1 MSTEGLDPKS
11 YRIGRFAGSVTAW
24 SEAARSGAK
33 KMSLSSPFFPQDY
46 DLLLP
51 YVKKATE
58 DNQVRFLLEKNLMT
72 TDLFAE
78 VDMGDNWV
86 FIIFKE
92 ENIVEN
98 YFALKTEK
106 EHLEK
111 EGKYVGNTG
120 KRIAKEMGR
129 LLGYSDQYIDERM
142 NRATSHL
149 I

>member
-1 MSTEGLDPKS
+1 
-11 YRIGRFAGSVTAW
+11 
-24 SEAARSGAK
+24 
-33 KMSLSSPFFPQDY
+33 MSLSSPFSLEDY
-46 DLLLP
+46 DFLLP

-78 VDMGDNWV
+78 VEMGDNWV
-86 FIIFKE
+86 FIIFKK
-92 ENIVEN
+92 ENIVED

-111 EGKYVGNTG
+111 EGKYVGETR

-142 NRATSHL
+142 NRVASHL

>member
-33 KMSLSSPFFPQDY
+33 KMSLSSPFSPVDY
-46 DLLLP
+46 NLLLP

-58 DNQVRFLLEKNLMT
+58 DNQVRFLLEKNFMT
-72 TDLFAE
+72 TDLFADVE
-78 VDMGDNWV
+78 MGDNWV
-86 FIIFKE
+86 FIVFKE
-92 ENIVEN
+92 ENVVED

-111 EGKYVGNTG
+111 EGKYVGETR

-142 NRATSHL
+142 NRVASHL